1 MLQEIL
7 GYQKINN
14 VKEKIQFPYYKSV
27 QSDKC
32 ENNFFDNASLNI
44 GFTMMINPAV
54 RFSYIIKNCWELH
67 EPNHEASNDLGESR
81 DVPIKVSDASL

>member
-1 MLQEIL
+1 MFQNHTFKYKCTELKTMLQEIL
-7 GYQKINN
+7 AYKKINN
-14 VKEKIQFPYYKSV
+14 VKDNKILFLNYKSV

-54 RFSYIIKNCWELH
+54 RFSKKCLVKN
-67 EPNHEASNDLGESR
+67 
-81 DVPIKVSDASL
+81 VSKPYF